1 MIEVKN
7 LSYTV
12 GSKKILHDISL
23 KATPGQLLAIIGP
36 NGAGKSTLLKL
47 LCKEIKSPKGTIF
60 IHQKDIR
67 DYTFKELALSRS
79 VLSQSNEVSINF
91 KVEEMVMM
99 GRYPHFDA
107 HPTKQDIEIVSEV
120 LHNMGISHLRDR
132 YYYSLSGGEQQRVQ
146 LARVLAQIYQHPK
159 GILFLDEPI
168 NGLDIQYQQ
177 IILEKAR
184 QMANKNFTIVCI
196 LHDINFAARY
206 ADKILILKEGRY
218 MDYGDPNVIITE
230 EILFKTY
237 NTKVKIIHNQELG
250 YPIIVPIS

>member
-7 LSYTV
+7 LSYAV
-12 GSKKILHDISL
+12 GNKQILSDISL
-23 KATPGQLLAIIGP
+23 QAIPGQLLAIIGP

-47 LCKEIKSPKGTIF
+47 LCKEIKSPRGTIF
-60 IHQKDIR
+60 IHDKDIHG
-67 DYTFKELALSRS
+67 YSYKELALCRS

-91 KVEEMVMM
+91 SVDEMVMM

-107 HPTKQDIEIVSEV
+107 QPKKEDLEVVACV
-120 LHNMGISHLRDR
+120 LHDMGIAHLRHR

-168 NGLDIQYQQ
+168 NGLDMQYQQ
-177 IILEKAR
+177 VILEKAK
-184 QMANKNFTIVCI
+184 QMAHKGFTVICI

-206 ADKILILKEGRY
+206 ADKILILKDGQH
-218 MDYGDPNVIITE
+218 MDYGNPDVIITE

-237 NTKVKIIHNQELG
+237 NTKTKIIHSHELG